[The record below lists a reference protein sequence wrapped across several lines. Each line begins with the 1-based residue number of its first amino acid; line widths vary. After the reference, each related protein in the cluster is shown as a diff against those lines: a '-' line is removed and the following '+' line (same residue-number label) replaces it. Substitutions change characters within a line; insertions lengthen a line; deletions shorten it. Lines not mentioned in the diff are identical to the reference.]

1 MRNCATC
8 SVVPAQLSWLCRF
21 CSNRIRTNGQRQI
34 HITVISH
41 CNVCDELLLLGKLN
55 NKVCHQATWFLGL
68 LATCFCSRINT
79 KPYASWRIIMNS
91 AQSDK
96 WHLEFSK
103 SHDFR
108 KLDRLRHDFH
118 TRAHAW
124 ATHAKHFLS
133 KKIQF
138 YNSWFI
144 ISENEKIRFDWENMN
159 NSIFNRRR

>member
-8 SVVPAQLSWLCRF
+8 SVVPTQLSWLCRF

-41 CNVCDELLLLGKLN
+41 CNVRDELLVLCNLNKLY
-55 NKVCHQATWFLGL
+55 HQATWFLGL

-118 TRAHAW
+118 TSTQRERL
-124 ATHAKHFLS
+124 TRNIFYQRRYL
-133 KKIQF
+133 